1 VALLRALRLDD
12 VLVPFYIF
20 WLIES
25 FGLTSI
31 APMAV
36 SMPDFGLAVRWI
48 RKEWLARFANPT
60 GYDKVPLEGY
70 ALG

>member
-1 VALLRALRLDD
+1 M
-12 VLVPFYIF
+12 LVPFYIF

-25 FGLTSI
+25 FGVTFI
-31 APMAV
+31 ATMVV
-36 SMPDFGLAVRWI
+36 SVTDFGLAVRRI
-48 RKEWLARFANPT
+48 RKECLRRFAIGA